1 MKFSNVIEEA
11 FEPKY
16 NNWTISRGYSRS
28 KYKESK
34 TSKSLDAKRNNREI
48 EKFLSQYDMNE
59 IIDKYYRKAL
69 KGNQTRLKSYSE
81 EEIKDFIAKNLN
93 VIKDSKGKRSFT
105 PHSRINDLIRVNF
118 GKNRS

>member
-1 MKFSNVIEEA
+1 MKFNSVIGEA

-16 NNWTISRGYSRS
+16 NNWTVGKGYSRPKHKDS
-28 KYKESK
+28 KV
-34 TSKSLDAKRNNREI
+34 SKSLDARRNDRER
-48 EKFLSQYDMNE
+48 EKFLSQYDMDE
-59 IIDKYYRKAL
+59 VIDRYYRKAL
-69 KGNQTRLKSYSE
+69 KGNQTRLQSYSE

-118 GKNRS
+118 GKTRS